1 MVAFRDYR
9 PVFMLKLNVITPF
22 WVYYTIKGGI
32 FQENFCERKQAKT
45 GIDINEQA

>member
-9 PVFMLKLNVITPF
+9 SVFMLKLDVIILF
-22 WVYYTIKGGI
+22 WGYYTIKGGI

-45 GIDINEQA
+45 GIDINGQA

>member
-9 PVFMLKLNVITPF
+9 SVFMLKLDVITPF
-22 WVYYTIKGGI
+22 WGYYTIKCGI

-45 GIDINEQA
+45 GIDVNGQA